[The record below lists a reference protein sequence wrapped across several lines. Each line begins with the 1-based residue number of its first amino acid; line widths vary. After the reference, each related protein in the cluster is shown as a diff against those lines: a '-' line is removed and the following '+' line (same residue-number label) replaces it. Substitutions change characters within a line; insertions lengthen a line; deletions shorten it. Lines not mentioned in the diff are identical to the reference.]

1 MDYFK
6 SNWFK
11 IILTIFIGAFLFILA
26 KKLIEMEISLG
37 VTDFLSIILALFSI
51 GLSVA
56 FYFKSTDQSNKF
68 YDDTVKFTKDTSTI
82 LGEIQAGFGEKL
94 THLSQENIVIRN
106 SIESV
111 RGAISQKESQINSD
125 KEILNIALETKSLLE
140 NIESTDDPKQQEQY
154 KKTISNL
161 EKLVASKETEINK
174 LQKDIEGL
182 NSKTKHALKVRSQ
195 YRNPIVSV
203 NEESYAIIT
212 CDTCQHTIGLAP
224 SYIENNS
231 FTKDG
236 ARYTCCPDCG
246 SNTKVIY

>member
-26 KKLIEMEISLG
+26 KKLIGMEISLG

-106 SIESV
+106 SIEGV
-111 RGAISQKESQINSD
+111 KEAISQKENRVHTD
-125 KEILNIALETKSLLE
+125 REELNTVLAAISLLE
-140 NIESTDDPKQQEQY
+140 QQKSTAKPDDTEQY
-154 KKTISNL
+154 EKTINNLKKTVNN
-161 EKLVASKETEINK
+161 KETEIAQLQNDLEELKNKKKQALK
-174 LQKDIEGL
+174 LQHIK
-182 NSKTKHALKVRSQ
+182 
-195 YRNPIVSV
+195 PIHPIK
-203 NEESYAIIT
+203 EDYAIIT
-212 CDTCQHTIGLAP
+212 CDVCKHTIGLAS
-224 SYIENNS
+224 SYIKNNS

-236 ARYTCCPDCG
+236 ALHTYCPDCATV
-246 SNTKVIY
+246 TKVIY